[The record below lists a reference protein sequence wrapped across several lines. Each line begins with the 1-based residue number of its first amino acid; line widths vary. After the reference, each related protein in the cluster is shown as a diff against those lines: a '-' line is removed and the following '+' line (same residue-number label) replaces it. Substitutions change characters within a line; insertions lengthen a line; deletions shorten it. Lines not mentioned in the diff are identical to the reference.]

1 MHLYILD
8 ISNFSAFHLYA
19 NLVIFCNSYSDV
31 LKELRQKS
39 LSVLISNPYNYV
51 IPRPCAI
58 KPNSNEL
65 VVCVSKD
72 IEIYENINSRIHE
85 KSWTT
90 IRAYL
95 NFPFL

>member
-8 ISNFSAFHLYA
+8 ISNFSAFQLYA

-51 IPRPCAI
+51 IPRPCI
-58 KPNSNEL
+58 
-65 VVCVSKD
+65 VTKD
-72 IEIYENINSRIHE
+72 SIICKIVIH
-85 KSWTT
+85 
-90 IRAYL
+90 
-95 NFPFL
+95 FLFMKKYTADF

>member
-8 ISNFSAFHLYA
+8 ISNFSAFQLYA

-58 KPNSNEL
+58 K
-65 VVCVSKD
+65 
-72 IEIYENINSRIHE
+72 YRH
-85 KSWTT
+85 
-90 IRAYL
+90 
-95 NFPFL
+95 